1 MRGQSGYLEGRLGWV
16 VCGWSVAEMA
26 WLGPADALQGGSL
39 MAGAQL
45 ELHVAAD
52 YLQYRGWVL
61 RMCPKELTDAAVST
75 SGPTAVLLRHYLDQA
90 AH

>member
-1 MRGQSGYLEGRLGWV
+1 
-16 VCGWSVAEMA
+16 
-26 WLGPADALQGGSL
+26 